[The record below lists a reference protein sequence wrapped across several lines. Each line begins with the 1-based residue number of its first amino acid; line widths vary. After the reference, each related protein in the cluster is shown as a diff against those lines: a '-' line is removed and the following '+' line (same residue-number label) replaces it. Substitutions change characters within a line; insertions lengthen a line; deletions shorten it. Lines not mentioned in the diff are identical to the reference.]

1 MDAMLQ
7 DIRYGF
13 RGLIKRPGFTAL
25 VVLVLGLAIAANS
38 SIFSIVNAVLLKQLP
53 FRDPDR
59 LVWVWATRKNV
70 SRAFFSI
77 PNFIDT
83 RDQNSTLSEVAPF
96 AIWGA
101 TLTGQGEAERLQGV
115 RIAANAFRMMGVEA
129 ASGRT
134 LDAEDDNPSNARVA
148 VLSYGLSQRRFGGPS
163 QAIGQTLALNGDL
176 YTVVGVLPPRFVIP
190 NAEVEVAVPLR
201 MDTDPRRTERG
212 SNFLRLLGRL
222 KPGVTAQQAQ
232 ADLGAISNRLRDQYP
247 DDNGN
252 LTPPRVLAVQDE
264 LVGGYREGLWV
275 LLAAVGTVLLIACSN
290 LASFQLA
297 RAAVRHREVAIRAAL
312 GATRWRLMRQL
323 LTESMMLAL
332 GGGCLGLLLAVWAKD
347 LLLALSPADFPR
359 AAAVNLDGRVLL
371 FSIFITLFAGL
382 ALGLAPAV
390 WATRSNLNADL
401 KEGGKGSGAGLK
413 DRLRGIFIVAEVALS
428 LTLLVGAG
436 LLIKS
441 FARLHAVDP
450 GFNAEHLLTVRLSL
464 PSSRYGSA
472 ESVKLFYDKFAPRLA
487 AFPGVESVS
496 AVNALPLSGLNARA
510 DFTIAGRA
518 APDPHDT
525 PAAQHR
531 WVSPGYFQTMKIP
544 VVRGR
549 ELTDLDNEHSA
560 GAILIDQALERRFFH
575 EQEPIGAH
583 ILINMG
589 DGNPAREYEV
599 VGVVENVKHTG
610 LNDDP
615 TPTLYGPIPQ
625 APKSAVPFLANNFS
639 LVVRNSVDSQV
650 LAESVRKELRGVD
663 AEVATS
669 NVRPMDEVLA
679 ASVAARKFNM
689 ELLAAFAGTAL
700 LLAAAGLYAVLAYL
714 VSQRTRE
721 IGIRLA
727 LGARPRNVLYLIVRH
742 GMKLTLVGVGI
753 GIAAALA
760 ATRLMSG
767 LLFAVTPTDAA
778 TFVAASSVLII
789 VALVAC
795 YVPARRATK
804 VDPLVAL
811 HYE

>member
-1 MDAMLQ
+1 MDAMLH

-25 VVLVLGLAIAANS
+25 VVLVLGFAIAANS

-53 FRDPDR
+53 FKDPDR

-83 RDQNSTLSEVAPF
+83 RDQNSTLGEVAPF

-129 ASGRT
+129 AAGRT
-134 LDAEDDNPSNARVA
+134 LDAEDDNATNARVA
-148 VLSYGLSQRRFGGPS
+148 VLSYGLSQRRFGGAS

-222 KPGVTAQQAQ
+222 KPGVTVQQAQ
-232 ADLGAISNRLRDQYP
+232 TDLGAISNRLRDQYP
-247 DDNGN
+247 GDNGN

-275 LLAAVGTVLLIACSN
+275 LLAAVGAVLLIACSN

-347 LLLALSPADFPR
+347 MLLALSPADFPR
-359 AAAVNLDGRVLL
+359 AAAVSLDGRVLL

-441 FARLHAVDP
+441 FARLHGVDP
-450 GFNAEHLLTVRLSL
+450 GFNTEHLLTVRLSL

-487 AFPGVESVS
+487 ALPGVESVG
-496 AVNALPLSGLNARA
+496 AVNALPLSGLNART

-531 WVSPGYFQTMKIP
+531 WVSPGYFQAMQIP

-560 GAILIDQALERRFFH
+560 GAILVDQALERRFFH

-639 LVVRNSVDSQV
+639 LVVRNSVDSQA
-650 LAESVRKELRGVD
+650 LAESVRRELRGVD

-669 NVRPMDEVLA
+669 NVRPMDDVLS

-778 TFVAASSVLII
+778 TFVLASSVLII

-811 HYE
+811 RYE

>member
-531 WVSPGYFQTMKIP
+531 WVTPGYFQTMKIP

>member
-1 MDAMLQ
+1 METLVK

-13 RGLIKRPGFTAL
+13 RGLLKRPGFTAL
-25 VVLVLGLAIAANS
+25 VVLVLALAIAANS

-53 FRDPDR
+53 FKEPDR

-83 RDQNSTLSEVAPF
+83 RDQNSTLTEVAPF

-115 RIAANAFRMMGVEA
+115 RISANAFRMMGAEA
-129 ASGRT
+129 AAGRT
-134 LDAEDDNPSNARVA
+134 LVPEDDNANNARVA
-148 VLSYGLSQRRFGGPS
+148 VVSYSLSQRRFGGAP

-190 NAEVEVAVPLR
+190 NAEVEIAVPLR
-201 MDTDPRRTERG
+201 MDSDPRRTERG
-212 SNFLRLLGRL
+212 SNFLRLLARL
-222 KPGVTAQQAQ
+222 KPGVTPQQAQ
-232 ADLGAISNRLRDQYP
+232 ADLAAISNRLRDQYP

-297 RAAVRHREVAIRAAL
+297 RAAARHKEVAIRAAL

-332 GGGCLGLLLAVWAKD
+332 GGGGLGLLLAVWAKD
-347 LLLALSPADFPR
+347 LLLVLSPADFPR
-359 AAAVNLDGRVLL
+359 AAAVSIDGRVLL
-371 FSIFITLFAGL
+371 FSLCITLFAGF

-390 WATRSNLNADL
+390 WATRSDLNSEL
-401 KEGGKGSGAGLK
+401 KDGGKGGGTGLK
-413 DRLRGIFIVAEVALS
+413 DRLRGLFIVAEVALS

-441 FARLHAVDP
+441 FARLHSVDP
-450 GFNAEHLLTVRLSL
+450 GFDADHLLTVRLSL
-464 PSSRYGSA
+464 PASRYGSA
-472 ESVKLFYDKFAPRLA
+472 ESVKVFYDKFAPRIA
-487 AFPGVESVS
+487 ALPGVEAVG
-496 AVNALPLSGLNARA
+496 AVNALPLSGLNARTE
-510 DFTIAGRA
+510 FSIAGRA

-544 VVRGR
+544 LLRGR
-549 ELTDLDNEHSA
+549 DLTNHDNEHAASV
-560 GAILIDQALERRFFH
+560 ILIDQALERRFFR
-575 EQEPIGAH
+575 EQEPLGAH
-583 ILINMG
+583 ILITMG
-589 DGNPAREYEV
+589 DGNPARDYEV
-599 VGVVENVKHTG
+599 VGVVTNVKHTG

-625 APKSAVPFLANNFS
+625 APKGAVAFLANNLS
-639 LVVRNSVDSQV
+639 LVVRSGVDNQT
-650 LAESVRKELRGVD
+650 LAEAVRSELRGVD

-669 NVRPMDEVLA
+669 SVRPMGQLLA

-689 ELLAAFAGTAL
+689 ELLVAFAGTAL
-700 LLAAAGLYAVLAYL
+700 LLAAAGLYAVVAYL
-714 VSQRTRE
+714 VTQRTRE

-727 LGARPRNVLYLIVRH
+727 LGARPRDVLYLIVRH
-742 GMKLTLVGVGI
+742 GMKLTVLGVAL
-753 GIAAALA
+753 GIAGALA
-760 ATRLMSG
+760 VTRLMSG
-767 LLFAVTPTDAA
+767 LLFAVTPTDTA
-778 TFVAASSVLII
+778 TFAIASSVLVI
-789 VALVAC
+789 VALLAC
-795 YVPARRATK
+795 YIPARRATK

-811 HYE
+811 RFE